1 MRGMKMAKGAATLVL
16 ASWMLSG
23 CPQPEVELPDAFRA
37 ADAFVPMDSGA
48 DPDAPA
54 TPDAPS
60 EPDAFIPP
68 DATFD
73 AGPPDAAGPACTTPG
88 SMRRQPCSCGYTR
101 IETCI
106 DGNWRTSEAC
116 NYTAVAC
123 EPGTTRPVS
132 FRCSVGIQRCTE
144 GCAWA
149 PAEYTTPMGECT
161 AGNRCAGSEC
171 ICRADCTCPLKGDG
185 GECLP

>member
-1 MRGMKMAKGAATLVL
+1 MTKIAKGAVTLL

-23 CPQPEVELPDAFRA
+23 CPQPEEELPDAFRA
-37 ADAFVPMDSGA
+37 VDAFVPMDSGA
-48 DPDAPA
+48 DLDAPA

-88 SMRRQPCSCGYTR
+88 SMRRQPCSCTFTR

-106 DGNWRTSEAC
+106 DGNWRTTEPC
-116 NYTAVAC
+116 NYASTRC
-123 EPGTTRPVS
+123 EPGTTRPYDW
-132 FRCSVGIQRCTE
+132 RCSVAIERCTE
-144 GCAWA
+144 DCIWG
-149 PAEYTTPMGECT
+149 PPEYTVPEGECT
-161 AGNRCAGSEC
+161 AGNRCPGTEC
-171 ICRADCTCPLKGDG
+171 TCRADCTCPIYEG
-185 GECLP
+185 GVCLP